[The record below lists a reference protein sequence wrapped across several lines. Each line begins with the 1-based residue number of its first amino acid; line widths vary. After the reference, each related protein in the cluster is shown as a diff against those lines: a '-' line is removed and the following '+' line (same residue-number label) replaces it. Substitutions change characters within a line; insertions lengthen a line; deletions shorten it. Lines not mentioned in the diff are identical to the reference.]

1 MSKSGHDKS
10 LKYWW
15 TFTSSVRKT
24 IQWYNP
30 ENQPTLEDCVNAA
43 ERSTEQAYISILNN
57 GEAGSAE
64 ATAAHAEWMAART
77 QRATMDADEK
87 CVDENP
93 AYLSIAF

>member
-1 MSKSGHDKS
+1 MSKSGHDKTMN
-10 LKYWW
+10 YWW

-30 ENQPTLEDCVNAA
+30 LNNPTLEDCALAYERQTEKAFNA
-43 ERSTEQAYISILNN
+43 ILNA
-57 GEAGSAE
+57 GGAGSAE